1 MVDHADGTQ
10 ARASRVGEATLRVR
24 RFTVRIEKDGET
36 LTASAS
42 ECEGVVTVWIENK
55 SKSGLVGNRSAE
67 VVAAR
72 LLRELL
78 LEGKR

>member
-1 MVDHADGTQ
+1 M
-10 ARASRVGEATLRVR
+10 LRVR
-24 RFTVRIEKDGET
+24 GFTVGIERDGEAPT
-36 LTASAS
+36 GSAS
-42 ECEGVVTVWIENK
+42 ECEGAVTVWIENK
-55 SKSGLVGNRSAE
+55 SKSGPVGDRSAE